1 MPSSNTDREMLLS
14 AALDGELSVQ
24 EQSEFDR
31 LISLDPT
38 FAGEFEEL
46 KALRNDLRLCFAEWR
61 NQSLPVGATQRI
73 VAAAIGTTDGLAP
86 PADDSSLPRSAKA
99 KWIIPALALA
109 ASVLIGFGLWT
120 RDQIQGSSTPNLI
133 AQVEPEK
140 PFSSLSQTDLSQ
152 GTPSELAIASVE
164 ETGSRPKVMGIT
176 PMPNHS
182 ITARDVATGDNAPMI
197 DKPGLPQTPDPALV
211 AQADE
216 PKAQREP
223 LGVVLVLSIKLSQT
237 GRDELAL
244 QAALRATDIRL
255 GKDGIMG
262 ANVVSH
268 LQTAKVIDTSIAAES
283 PTSAKLY
290 FIEASAKRIDRLFS
304 IVMSDSRSFESV
316 GLGLATE
323 PPVLA
328 AVGDLREIDAT
339 KIRQDD
345 SPGFARGLVA
355 ADGKPV
361 FVDPAY
367 PLIPL
372 NRETGGAD
380 LEQLNTGDDF
390 PAQLLLFVQ

>member
-14 AALDGELSVQ
+14 AALDGELNVQ
-24 EQSEFDR
+24 EQAEFDR
-31 LISLDPT
+31 LIGLDPT

-46 KALRNDLRLCFAEWR
+46 KTLRNDLRLCFAELR
-61 NQSLPVGATQRI
+61 NQSLPVGATQRM
-73 VAAAIGTTDGLAP
+73 VAAAIGTVGCLAST
-86 PADDSSLPRSAKA
+86 ADESSLPRPAKA
-99 KWIIPALALA
+99 KWLIPALALA

-120 RDQIQGSSTPNLI
+120 RDQMQGSNTPNLI

-152 GTPSELAIASVE
+152 GTPAESAVIPVE

-182 ITARDVATGDNAPMI
+182 ITARDVAAVDNALMI
-197 DKPGLPQTPDPALV
+197 DKPGLSQAPEPALV

-223 LGVVLVLSIKLSQT
+223 LSVVLVLSITLTQA

-244 QAALRATDIRL
+244 QAALRATDIHL
-255 GKDGIMG
+255 GKDSIMG

-268 LQTAKVIDTSIAAES
+268 LQTAKVIDTAIAAES

-290 FIEASAKRIDRLFS
+290 FIEASGKRIDRLFS
-304 IVMSDSRSFESV
+304 IVMSDHRSFESV

-323 PPVLA
+323 PPLLA

-355 ADGKPV
+355 ADGKSV
-361 FVDPAY
+361 FVDPGY
-367 PLIPL
+367 PLMPL
-372 NRETGGAD
+372 TSETGGVNLD
-380 LEQLNTGDDF
+380 QLNTGDDF

>member
-1 MPSSNTDREMLLS
+1 MSSSNTDREMLLS
-14 AALDGELSVQ
+14 AALDGELSVS

-46 KALRNDLRLCFAEWR
+46 KTLRNDLRSCFAEWR
-61 NQSLPVGATQRI
+61 NQSLPVDATERM
-73 VAAAIGTTDGLAP
+73 VAAAIGTTDRLATS
-86 PADDSSLPRSAKA
+86 ADVSSLPSPPKA

-109 ASVLIGFGLWT
+109 ASVMIGIGVWT
-120 RDQIQGSSTPNLI
+120 RDRTVSSTESI
-133 AQVEPEK
+133 AVITPMDITSVDITPGSIK
-140 PFSSLSQTDLSQ
+140 PVDV
-152 GTPSELAIASVE
+152 IAG
-164 ETGSRPKVMGIT
+164 ETGSRPKVMGIA
-176 PMPNHS
+176 PMPNPS
-182 ITARDVATGDNAPMI
+182 ITARDVATVDNSPLI
-197 DKPGLPQTPDPALV
+197 DKPRLSQLPDPALV
-211 AQADE
+211 APADE
-216 PKAQREP
+216 PKVQREP
-223 LGVVLVLSIKLSQT
+223 LSVVLVLSIKLSQT

-255 GKDGIMG
+255 GKDSIMG

-268 LQTAKVIDTSIAAES
+268 LQTAKVIDTVMAAES

-323 PPVLA
+323 PPLLA

-355 ADGKPV
+355 ADGKSV
-361 FVDPAY
+361 FVDPDY
-367 PLIPL
+367 PLMPL
-372 NRETGGAD
+372 NSETGGAD
-380 LEQLNTGDDF
+380 LDQLNTGDDF
-390 PAQLLLFVQ
+390 SAQLLLFVR